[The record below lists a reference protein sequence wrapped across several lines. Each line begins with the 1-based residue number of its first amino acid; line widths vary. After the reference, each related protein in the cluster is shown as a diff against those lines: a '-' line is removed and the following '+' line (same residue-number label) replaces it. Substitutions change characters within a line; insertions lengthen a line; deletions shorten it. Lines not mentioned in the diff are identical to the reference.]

1 MEKLTAKEEEVM
13 QVLWKMEPGYVK
25 DMVPYFTDPP
35 LHYNTVSTIVRN
47 LEEKGYVGHRA
58 YGNTHEYYAIV
69 SKEDYQNRFV
79 IKKVIGEYFDNS
91 YKNLVSY
98 FAQNEKISADELRE
112 ILAMIER
119 NSKEK

>member
-13 QVLWKMEPGYVK
+13 QVLWKMEPAYVK
-25 DMVPYFTDPP
+25 DMVPHFTNPP

-47 LEEKGYVGHRA
+47 LEEKGYIGHRA
-58 YGNTHEYYAIV
+58 YGNTHEYYAII
-69 SKEDYQNRFV
+69 SKEDYQNRYV
-79 IKKVIGEYFDNS
+79 LKKVVDDYFDNS

-112 ILAMIER
+112 ILAMIEQ
-119 NSKEK
+119 KK

>member
-13 QVLWKMEPGYVK
+13 QVLWKLEPVYVK
-25 DMVPYFTDPP
+25 DMVPYFTNPP

-47 LEEKGYVGHRA
+47 LEEKGYIGHRA
-58 YGNTHEYYAIV
+58 YGNTHEYYAVV

-79 IKKVIGEYFDNS
+79 LKKVVGDYFDNS

-112 ILAMIER
+112 ILAMID
-119 NSKEK
+119 KKK